1 MIKFEKNITKLTN
14 LKIHPNNY
22 VLVYDENPDNENK
35 IISLNT
41 QIDILK
47 GNISN
52 LTNEIVK
59 RDKDIAKLQTS
70 LKSASN
76 QFKSGGIE
84 LTYTRLNGK
93 VETFMIDK
101 NENLSKNFKV
111 YEFLSPDSKEL
122 ILSELLVSI
131 IQNIRD
137 KYKKSVIITS
147 GYRTQAFN
155 DSLKGSI
162 KNSEHIKGKAIDF
175 QVQGINKNDVLKY
188 AKTIPNVVYA
198 YTNETNMKK
207 AVHINI

>member
-1 MIKFEKNITKLTN
+1 MYHK
-14 LKIHPNNY
+14 KIDRNA
-22 VLVYDENPDNENK
+22 LIRVYQDEYILIDKED
-35 IISLNT
+35 IYTAQTQLNT
-41 QIDILK
+41 H
-47 GNISN
+47 
-52 LTNEIVK
+52 LTNENTKLNKLLVDKETEVK
-59 RDKDIAKLQTS
+59 S
-70 LKSASN
+70 
-76 QFKSGGIE
+76 QFKTGDIK

-162 KNSEHIKGKAIDF
+162 KTSLHVKGKALDF
-175 QVQGINKNDVLKY
+175 QVSGINKNDVLKY

>member
-1 MIKFEKNITKLTN
+1 MY
-14 LKIHPNNY
+14 H
-22 VLVYDENPDNENK
+22 NK
-35 IISLNT
+35 INRDALIRVYQNEWVLIDKEDIYSSLTQLNT
-41 QIDILK
+41 D
-47 GNISN
+47 
-52 LTNEIVK
+52 LTNENTKLNKLLVENKTEVK
-59 RDKDIAKLQTS
+59 S
-70 LKSASN
+70 
-76 QFKSGGIE
+76 QFKTGDIK

-137 KYKKSVIITS
+137 KYKKAVVITS

-155 DSLKGSI
+155 DSLKGGI
-162 KNSEHIKGKAIDF
+162 KNSEHIKGKALDF
-175 QVQGINKNDVLKY
+175 QVSGINKNDVLKY

>member
-1 MIKFEKNITKLTN
+1 MY
-14 LKIHPNNY
+14 H
-22 VLVYDENPDNENK
+22 NK
-35 IISLNT
+35 IDRNALIRVYQGEYILIDKEDIYTAQTQLNT
-41 QIDILK
+41 H
-47 GNISN
+47 
-52 LTNEIVK
+52 LTNENTKLNKLLVDKETEVK
-59 RDKDIAKLQTS
+59 S
-70 LKSASN
+70 
-76 QFKSGGIE
+76 QFKTGDIK

-101 NENLSKNFKV
+101 NEKLSKNFKV

-162 KNSEHIKGKAIDF
+162 KNSEHVKGKALDF
-175 QVQGINKNDVLKY
+175 TVSVINKNDVLKY

-207 AVHINI
+207 AVHINV

>member
-1 MIKFEKNITKLTN
+1 MFHTK
-14 LKIHPNNY
+14 IDRDS
-22 VLVYDENPDNENK
+22 LVRVYKDEYILIDKEDIYTAQIEINEALANENDK
-35 IISLNT
+35 LVKLLGEQEKLLKAGLNGFKT
-41 QIDILK
+41 GDIK
-47 GNISN
+47 
-52 LTNEIVK
+52 
-59 RDKDIAKLQTS
+59 
-70 LKSASN
+70 
-76 QFKSGGIE
+76 

-101 NENLSKNFKV
+101 NENLTKNFKV

-137 KYKKSVIITS
+137 RYKKSVIITS

-162 KNSEHIKGKAIDF
+162 KNSEHVKGKALDF
-175 QVQGINKNDVLKY
+175 QVSGINKNDVLKY

-198 YTNETNMKK
+198 YTNDTNMKK

>member
-1 MIKFEKNITKLTN
+1 MY
-14 LKIHPNNY
+14 H
-22 VLVYDENPDNENK
+22 NK
-35 IISLNT
+35 INRDALIRVYQNEWVLIDKEDIYSSLT
-41 QIDILK
+41 QLNAD
-47 GNISN
+47 
-52 LTNEIVK
+52 LTNENTKLNKLLVENKTEVK
-59 RDKDIAKLQTS
+59 
-70 LKSASN
+70 N
-76 QFKSGGIE
+76 QFKTGDIK

-137 KYKKSVIITS
+137 KYKKAVVITS

-162 KNSEHIKGKAIDF
+162 KNSEHIKGKALDF
-175 QVQGINKNDVLKY
+175 QVSGINKNDVLKY

>member
-1 MIKFEKNITKLTN
+1 MY
-14 LKIHPNNY
+14 H
-22 VLVYDENPDNENK
+22 NK
-35 IISLNT
+35 INRDALIRVYQNEWVLIDKEDIYSSITQLNT
-41 QIDILK
+41 D
-47 GNISN
+47 
-52 LTNEIVK
+52 LTNENTKLNKLLVENKTEVK
-59 RDKDIAKLQTS
+59 
-70 LKSASN
+70 N
-76 QFKSGGIE
+76 QFKTGDIK

-111 YEFLSPDSKEL
+111 YEFLSPDSNEL

-137 KYKKSVIITS
+137 KYKKAVVITS

-162 KNSEHIKGKAIDF
+162 KNSEHIKGKALDF
-175 QVQGINKNDVLKY
+175 QVSGINKNDVLKY

>member
-1 MIKFEKNITKLTN
+1 MY
-14 LKIHPNNY
+14 H
-22 VLVYDENPDNENK
+22 NK
-35 IISLNT
+35 IDRNALIRVYQGEYILIDKEDIYTAQTQLNA
-41 QIDILK
+41 D
-47 GNISN
+47 
-52 LTNEIVK
+52 LTNENTKLNKLLVDKETEVK
-59 RDKDIAKLQTS
+59 S
-70 LKSASN
+70 
-76 QFKSGGIE
+76 QFKTGDIK

-147 GYRTQAFN
+147 GYRTQTFN

-162 KNSEHIKGKAIDF
+162 KNSEHVKGKALDF
-175 QVQGINKNDVLKY
+175 QVSGINKNDVLKY

>member
-1 MIKFEKNITKLTN
+1 MY
-14 LKIHPNNY
+14 H
-22 VLVYDENPDNENK
+22 NK
-35 IISLNT
+35 INRDALIRVYQNEWVLIDKEDIYSSLTQLNT
-41 QIDILK
+41 
-47 GNISN
+47 N
-52 LTNEIVK
+52 LTNENTKLNKLLVENKTEVK
-59 RDKDIAKLQTS
+59 S
-70 LKSASN
+70 
-76 QFKSGGIE
+76 QFKTGDIK

-137 KYKKSVIITS
+137 KYKKAVVITS

-162 KNSEHIKGKAIDF
+162 KNSEHIKGKALDF
-175 QVQGINKNDVLKY
+175 QVSGINKNDVLKY

>member
-1 MIKFEKNITKLTN
+1 MY
-14 LKIHPNNY
+14 H
-22 VLVYDENPDNENK
+22 NK
-35 IISLNT
+35 INRDALIRVYQNEWVLIDKEDIYSSLT
-41 QIDILK
+41 QLNAD
-47 GNISN
+47 
-52 LTNEIVK
+52 LTNENTKLNKLLVENKTEVK
-59 RDKDIAKLQTS
+59 
-70 LKSASN
+70 N
-76 QFKSGGIE
+76 QFKTGDIK

-137 KYKKSVIITS
+137 KYKKAVVITS
-147 GYRTQAFN
+147 AYRTQAFN

-162 KNSEHIKGKAIDF
+162 KTSLHIKGKALDF
-175 QVQGINKNDVLKY
+175 KVSGINKNDVLKY